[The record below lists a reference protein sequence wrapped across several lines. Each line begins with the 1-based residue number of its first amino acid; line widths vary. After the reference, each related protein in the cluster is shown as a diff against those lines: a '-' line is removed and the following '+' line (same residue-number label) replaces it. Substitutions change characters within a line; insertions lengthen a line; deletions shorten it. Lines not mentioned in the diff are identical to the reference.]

1 MEPRLVPPVRPSM
14 ADEVLD
20 DLLPERLDWQGLVRK
35 YPLPA
40 LAIAALGGYWLGR
53 HKGQVVMA
61 ALSAFAAT
69 AVAEQVNEMLGDE
82 VL

>member
-1 MEPRLVPPVRPSM
+1 MALSPVPAPSL
-14 ADEVLD
+14 ADKVID
-20 DLLPERLDWQGLVRK
+20 DLLPERLDWQRLVRN

-53 HKGQVVMA
+53 HRGTVVVT

-69 AVAEQVNEMLGDE
+69 GVSEQVNEMLGDE